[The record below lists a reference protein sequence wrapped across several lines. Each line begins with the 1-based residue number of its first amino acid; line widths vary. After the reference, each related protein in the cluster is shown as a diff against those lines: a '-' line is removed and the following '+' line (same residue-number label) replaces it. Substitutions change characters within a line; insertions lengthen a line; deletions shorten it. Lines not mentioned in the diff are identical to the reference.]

1 MWASIKYIWDKV
13 FKSGLSKFCRRQS
26 SKNLHS
32 PLSNTLSYLLHVYM
46 SEILNI
52 NRVISIPEWLL
63 LGEREDDDSKLVE
76 DFLRSCLGP
85 LCRLLF
91 GWIWEWVIYMGGGW
105 YEWDGGYVWEMG
117 IWIGYQIWVG
127 AGVADM
133 DVVANMAFFE
143 MGVRLKGRI
152 RFRNEGGGAII
163 PFTNYVLNTNSS
175 PYQYYLWWL

>member
-1 MWASIKYIWDKV
+1 M
-13 FKSGLSKFCRRQS
+13 
-26 SKNLHS
+26 
-32 PLSNTLSYLLHVYM
+32 NTLSNLIHLLHVWNLEHQQNDQC
-46 SEILNI
+46 SW
-52 NRVISIPEWLL
+52 VIAFG
-63 LGEREDDDSKLVE
+63 GEREVDNSKPVE

>member
-1 MWASIKYIWDKV
+1 MTLNFNNFSCGAFIKYIWDKV

-26 SKNLHS
+26 SKNLLS
-32 PLSNTLSYLLHVYM
+32 PLLNTLSNLIHLLHVWNLEHQQNDQC
-46 SEILNI
+46 SW
-52 NRVISIPEWLL
+52 VIAFG
-63 LGEREDDDSKLVE
+63 GEREVDNSKPVE

-117 IWIGYQIWVG
+117 IKIGYQIWVG

-133 DVVANMAFFE
+133 DGVADMAFFWN
-143 MGVRLKGRI
+143 G
-152 RFRNEGGGAII
+152 
-163 PFTNYVLNTNSS
+163 S
-175 PYQYYLWWL
+175 